1 MLVASTFVVGFA
13 LRSSVAMAKNTGKS
27 LPAAR
32 APQAAM
38 RLRRREA

>member
-27 LPAAR
+27 LAAAH
-32 APQAAM
+32 APRAAM
-38 RLRRREA
+38 QPQCRR